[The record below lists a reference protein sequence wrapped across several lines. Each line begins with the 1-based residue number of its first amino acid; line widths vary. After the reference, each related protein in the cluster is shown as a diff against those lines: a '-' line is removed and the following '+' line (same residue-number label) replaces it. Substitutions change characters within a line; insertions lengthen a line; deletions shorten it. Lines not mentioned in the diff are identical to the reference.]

1 MPRLPCWSLS
11 SPPRRTRSTDRSLAA
26 EGPPPRSVRRWIRSP
41 TRSSSSAPSPR
52 SRFEVPRRSG
62 RSSSSSP
69 GSSSPSRSAPAR
81 PTLSPPAPTGRRRRS
96 CRSRQSPSCSRPRPG
111 RAPASRPPRTRCSWR
126 RPRSPCSLASDS
138 CCVPNKRPPTLPELE
153 ERMSAIHSRLRRRKL
168 TVAAAESC
176 TGGLLA
182 AVLTSHGGSSE
193 YFKGGAVVYS
203 NEAKTILADV
213 APNLIHGHGAV
224 SSVVA
229 GALARG
235 ARERL
240 GAKIGL
246 GITGIAGP
254 GGATPGK
261 KVGLTY
267 VAVDSDDHSVV
278 KKYEWPYD
286 REGNRLASVGAAIDL
301 LEKAIA

>member
-1 MPRLPCWSLS
+1 
-11 SPPRRTRSTDRSLAA
+11 
-26 EGPPPRSVRRWIRSP
+26 
-41 TRSSSSAPSPR
+41 
-52 SRFEVPRRSG
+52 
-62 RSSSSSP
+62 
-69 GSSSPSRSAPAR
+69 
-81 PTLSPPAPTGRRRRS
+81 
-96 CRSRQSPSCSRPRPG
+96 
-111 RAPASRPPRTRCSWR
+111 
-126 RPRSPCSLASDS
+126 
-138 CCVPNKRPPTLPELE
+138 
-153 ERMSAIHSRLRRRKL
+153 MSAIQSRLRRRKL

-182 AVLTSHGGSSE
+182 AVLTAHGGSSE
-193 YFKGGAVVYS
+193 FFKGGAVVYS

-213 APNLIHGHGAV
+213 APDLIHGHGAV

-235 ARERL
+235 ARARL

-267 VAVDSDDHSVV
+267 VAVDSDEYSAV
-278 KKYEWPYD
+278 KKYDWPYD
-286 REGNRLASVGAAIDL
+286 REGNRLASVGAALDL
-301 LEKAIA
+301 LEKAIE

>member
-1 MPRLPCWSLS
+1 MGAL
-11 SPPRRTRSTDRSLAA
+11 
-26 EGPPPRSVRRWIRSP
+26 
-41 TRSSSSAPSPR
+41 
-52 SRFEVPRRSG
+52 
-62 RSSSSSP
+62 
-69 GSSSPSRSAPAR
+69 
-81 PTLSPPAPTGRRRRS
+81 
-96 CRSRQSPSCSRPRPG
+96 
-111 RAPASRPPRTRCSWR
+111 
-126 RPRSPCSLASDS
+126 
-138 CCVPNKRPPTLPELE
+138 
-153 ERMSAIHSRLRRRKL
+153 HSRLRRRKL
-168 TVAAAESC
+168 TVASAESC

-182 AVLTSHGGSSE
+182 ALLTTHPGSSD

-213 APNLIHGHGAV
+213 APDLIHGHGAV

-235 ARERL
+235 ARARL

>member
-1 MPRLPCWSLS
+1 M
-11 SPPRRTRSTDRSLAA
+11 
-26 EGPPPRSVRRWIRSP
+26 G
-41 TRSSSSAPSPR
+41 
-52 SRFEVPRRSG
+52 
-62 RSSSSSP
+62 
-69 GSSSPSRSAPAR
+69 
-81 PTLSPPAPTGRRRRS
+81 
-96 CRSRQSPSCSRPRPG
+96 
-111 RAPASRPPRTRCSWR
+111 
-126 RPRSPCSLASDS
+126 
-138 CCVPNKRPPTLPELE
+138 
-153 ERMSAIHSRLRRRKL
+153 AIHTRLRRRKL

-182 AVLTSHGGSSE
+182 AVLTSHGGSSD

-213 APNLIHGHGAV
+213 PADLIHGHGAV

-235 ARERL
+235 ARARL

-261 KVGLTY
+261 QVGLTY
-267 VAVDSDDHSVV
+267 VAVDSDEHSVV
-278 KKYEWPYD
+278 KKYQWPYD
-286 REGNRLASVGAAIDL
+286 REGNRLASVGAALDL